1 LLRLNRYLFLTKE
14 VSKMGLLHW
23 TILFLIVAV
32 VAAVLGFGGLA
43 SAAAGIAR
51 ILFGIFLV
59 LFLVT
64 LVLGALH
71 GY

>member
-1 LLRLNRYLFLTKE
+1 
-14 VSKMGLLHW
+14 MGLLHW
-23 TILFLIVAV
+23 TILFLIVAI

-43 SAAAGIAR
+43 SAAAGVAR

-59 LFLVT
+59 LFLVS